1 MKTGAVQKK
10 GCSKLVFHEM
20 EAQQHSLVQQA
31 GQSFAPLISLILPLE
46 CRLLIII
53 LKGSAAR
60 KDSLWRCLALLAR
73 QLNLTVKAAKR
84 RVV

>member
-1 MKTGAVQKK
+1 MKRGGIQKR
-10 GCSKLVFHEM
+10 SKFVFHEM
-20 EAQQHSLVQQA
+20 EGQQHSLVQQA
-31 GQSFAPLISLILPLE
+31 GQSFTPLISLILHLKCE
-46 CRLLIII
+46 LLIII

>member
-1 MKTGAVQKK
+1 MKTGAVQKRSYFK
-10 GCSKLVFHEM
+10 FAFHEM
-20 EAQQHSLVQQA
+20 EAQQV
-31 GQSFAPLISLILPLE
+31 GQSFAPLISLIFPLK
-46 CRLLIII
+46 CKLLIII

>member
-1 MKTGAVQKK
+1 MKRGAVQKR
-10 GCSKLVFHEM
+10 SKFVFHEM
-20 EAQQHSLVQQA
+20 EGQQHSLVQQA
-31 GQSFAPLISLILPLE
+31 GQSFAPLISLILHLKCE
-46 CRLLIII
+46 LLIII